1 MEISQSIE
9 NALKLCEID
18 FNQIQQKIE
27 VEYFGSME
35 SYLENVSKLANDF
48 EIALSSAVL
57 IQNQEQINSFAKLN
71 IKRIQLAIKQ
81 VKAWEYILSKS
92 EIEIES
98 DPANSEI
105 IEDFMHPIYEA
116 HFNQLIYLE
125 KILSGLLGTNNNDVN
140 QDKVIDEN
148 EAFDVSR
155 TPTNKKVDL
164 SKYKDLLTMKDMEE
178 IFRVKR
184 NAIYLKE
191 KSGHFSRSSKKN
203 QQVLFN
209 KADIEKYINNS

>member
-27 VEYFGSME
+27 VEYLGSME

>member
-1 MEISQSIE
+1 MGGDQ
-9 NALKLCEID
+9 ALVK
-18 FNQIQQKIE
+18 
-27 VEYFGSME
+27 YS
-35 SYLENVSKLANDF
+35 SY
-48 EIALSSAVL
+48 
-57 IQNQEQINSFAKLN
+57 INSF
-71 IKRIQLAIKQ
+71 
-81 VKAWEYILSKS
+81 
-92 EIEIES
+92 
-98 DPANSEI
+98 
-105 IEDFMHPIYEA
+105 
-116 HFNQLIYLE
+116 
-125 KILSGLLGTNNNDVN
+125 
-140 QDKVIDEN
+140 IDEN